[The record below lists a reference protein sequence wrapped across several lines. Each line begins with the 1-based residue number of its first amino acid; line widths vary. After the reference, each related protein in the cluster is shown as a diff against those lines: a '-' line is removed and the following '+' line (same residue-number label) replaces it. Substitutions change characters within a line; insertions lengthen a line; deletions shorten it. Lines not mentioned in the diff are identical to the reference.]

1 MLLLLAAVIAA
12 TVASHLFSPVD
23 WPPLAIDILHS
34 LHGPGFA
41 LIALAVFCYLQSRCV
56 STINYLLAAG
66 IAMGIGLVSEIAQIP
81 GPRDAQFKDL
91 LVDGIGIL
99 GALGI
104 AASLD
109 RRVRSA
115 LSRPAHLLLP
125 AVAGVALAIA
135 CMPTL
140 WYSYALLSQQRAFP
154 VLLSFEHAWEM
165 ATISKTNGVKPSRIA
180 APDDWPV
187 VGATIVQGTEAGR
200 WGIFLSL
207 HPLPDW
213 QGYAKLSFVAAS
225 VDAEFPMAFCVRDTR
240 PDRKSRRNRFC
251 KHLTVSSE
259 AQRFVVE
266 FDEIQSTMKDRAFDF
281 TRVAALVFSA
291 SKPGG
296 GNELL
301 LDDIR
306 LEL

>member
-1 MLLLLAAVIAA
+1 VLLLLAAVIAIDI
-12 TVASHLFSPVD
+12 ASHLLTPTD

-41 LIALAVFCYLQSRCV
+41 LIALAVFWYLQSRCV

-66 IAMGIGLVSEIAQIP
+66 IAMSIGLVSEIAQIP

-115 LSRPAHLLLP
+115 ISRPARLLLP
-125 AVAGVALAIA
+125 AVAGVALAMA
-135 CMPTL
+135 CVPAL

-154 VLLSFEHAWEM
+154 VLLSFEQAWEM
-165 ATISKTNGVKPSRIA
+165 ATISKTDGLKPSRIA
-180 APDDWPV
+180 TPDDWPV
-187 VGATIVQGTEAGR
+187 DGATIAHGTEAGR

-213 QGYAKLSFVAAS
+213 QGYSKLSFVAAS
-225 VDAEFPMAFCVRDTR
+225 VDAEFPIAFCVR
-240 PDRKSRRNRFC
+240 
-251 KHLTVSSE
+251 
-259 AQRFVVE
+259 
-266 FDEIQSTMKDRAFDF
+266 
-281 TRVAALVFSA
+281 
-291 SKPGG
+291 
-296 GNELL
+296 
-301 LDDIR
+301 
-306 LEL
+306 

>member
-12 TVASHLFSPVD
+12 AVASHLFNPTD
-23 WPPLAIDILHS
+23 WPPLALDILHS

-41 LIALAVFCYLQSRCV
+41 LLALAVFWYLQSRCV

-66 IAMGIGLVSEIAQIP
+66 ITMGIGLISEIAQIP

-91 LVDGIGIL
+91 LVDAIGIL

-104 AASLD
+104 TASFD

-115 LSRPAHLLLP
+115 INKSARLLLP
-125 AVAGVALAIA
+125 TIAGVALAIA
-135 CMPTL
+135 CVPTL
-140 WYSYALLSQQRAFP
+140 WYSYALVSQQRAFP
-154 VLLSFEHAWEM
+154 VLLSFEQTWET
-165 ATISKTNGVKPSRIA
+165 ATISRTNGLKPSRVA

-187 VGATIVQGTEAGR
+187 DGATIAHGTEAGR

-207 HPLPDW
+207 HLSPDW
-213 QGYAKLSFVAAS
+213 QGYSKLSFVAAS
-225 VDAEFPMAFCVRDTR
+225 ADAEFPLALCIRDIR

-251 KHLTVSSE
+251 KHLTVNSE

-266 FDEIQSTMKDRAFDF
+266 FDEIRLAMEGRPFDF
-281 TRVAALVFSA
+281 TRVEALVFSA
-291 SKPGG
+291 SKPGDG
-296 GNELL
+296 RELL